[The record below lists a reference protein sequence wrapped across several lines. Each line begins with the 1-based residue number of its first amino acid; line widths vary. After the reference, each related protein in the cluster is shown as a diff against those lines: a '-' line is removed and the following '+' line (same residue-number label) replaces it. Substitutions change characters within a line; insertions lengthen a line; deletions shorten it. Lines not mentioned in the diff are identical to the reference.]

1 MINSLHLDTEGGWG
15 GSSISLYKII
25 SNLDK
30 NKFKPIVI
38 CRKEGPIIKKYKF
51 KNIKV
56 YKNPYLYSFSP
67 KPLISN
73 FKLFLTTIP
82 QFLFF
87 FRGINKLVNVIKKNQ
102 IQIIHLNFEG
112 FFLVGLFLKIFIKQ
126 PFIVHYRSTIPISSF
141 SHKVISYI
149 ISKYVADYI
158 IFISKT
164 EKKKFFKIY
173 PFLKKIKSKV
183 IYNISDCKPLR
194 KKKRRDLIYM
204 GNLSYLKGVDRL
216 ISLAECLN
224 SENINQKIK
233 IYGDTRGENNFVKKF
248 YDRLNKLNLKN
259 IELMGR
265 TKTPEKVIQ
274 NAFLILRPSRCSDP
288 WGRDV
293 LDACS
298 AGVPIISTGSVNDI
312 ILNGH
317 NSLYV
322 KNFNVKRVSNLIKKL
337 IKNKKMY
344 KILNKNLI
352 KQSKTLLNTEM
363 NINKF
368 EKTLEKLIIT

>member
-87 FRGINKLVNVIKKNQ
+87 FRGIYKLVNVIKKNQ

-149 ISKYVADYI
+149 ISKFHRLFH
-158 IFISKT
+158 IFK
-164 EKKKFFKIY
+164 
-173 PFLKKIKSKV
+173 
-183 IYNISDCKPLR
+183 
-194 KKKRRDLIYM
+194 
-204 GNLSYLKGVDRL
+204 LSL
-216 ISLAECLN
+216 
-224 SENINQKIK
+224 
-233 IYGDTRGENNFVKKF
+233 
-248 YDRLNKLNLKN
+248 
-259 IELMGR
+259 
-265 TKTPEKVIQ
+265 
-274 NAFLILRPSRCSDP
+274 
-288 WGRDV
+288 
-293 LDACS
+293 
-298 AGVPIISTGSVNDI
+298 I
-312 ILNGH
+312 IL
-317 NSLYV
+317 
-322 KNFNVKRVSNLIKKL
+322 
-337 IKNKKMY
+337 
-344 KILNKNLI
+344 
-352 KQSKTLLNTEM
+352 
-363 NINKF
+363 
-368 EKTLEKLIIT
+368 